1 MTFCD
6 CSGATAVRKGEEKR
20 GGGIYVRLLLDYIR
34 SNNIF
39 DFQIEYVS
47 VLLLAVWMDRRAVRK
62 RKFLFTSVDKIPVYA
77 HFYFHPIPR
86 SL

>member
-1 MTFCD
+1 MTAQQS
-6 CSGATAVRKGEEKR
+6 SGATAVRKREEKR

-47 VLLLAVWMDRRAVRK
+47 VLLAVWMDRRAVRK

-86 SL
+86 TL